1 MSTPREIAEAFSG
14 HRFRE
19 AYAALAPDV
28 RWNSV
33 GEGAVTGR
41 EAVVEACEAGTD
53 VAAVDVI
60 GRYTDAAG
68 EVTRV
73 SSCDVYE
80 FRDGLVSSITSY
92 AVELL

>member
-1 MSTPREIAEAFSG
+1 MA
-14 HRFRE
+14 
-19 AYAALAPDV
+19 
-28 RWNSV
+28 
-33 GEGAVTGR
+33 
-41 EAVVEACEAGTD
+41 ACEAGTD

-73 SSCDVYE
+73 SSCGVYE
-80 FRDGLVSSITSY
+80 FRDGLASSITSY

>member
-1 MSTPREIAEAFSG
+1 
-14 HRFRE
+14 
-19 AYAALAPDV
+19 
-28 RWNSV
+28 
-33 GEGAVTGR
+33 
-41 EAVVEACEAGTD
+41 VVEACEAGTD

-80 FRDGLVSSITSY
+80 FRNGLVSSITSY